1 MGTLLKTYGCPYRLF
16 VILRGRKGEPQ
27 LKKGLAQGSSDLCG
41 KDCSHASEFFSAR
54 IDSNK
59 LHVLGPSAQS
69 WWDPRR
75 FNWWAK
81 ADVRAM
87 LNPRA
92 GDRFVTTHEELRAAL
107 LEPVGRCGP
116 RLVWVHESLVD
127 EVKRLSVD
135 T

>member
-1 MGTLLKTYGCPYRLF
+1 MPAKFP
-16 VILRGRKGEPQ
+16 
-27 LKKGLAQGSSDLCG
+27 A
-41 KDCSHASEFFSAR
+41 AR
-54 IDSNK
+54 IYGKK
-59 LHVLGPSAQS
+59 LHVPGASAQS
-69 WWDPRR
+69 WWNPRR
-75 FNWWAK
+75 FNWWAE

-107 LEPVGRCGP
+107 LEPVDQCGP

-127 EVKRLSVD
+127 EVKRLSVE

>member
-1 MGTLLKTYGCPYRLF
+1 MPAK
-16 VILRGRKGEPQ
+16 
-27 LKKGLAQGSSDLCG
+27 
-41 KDCSHASEFFSAR
+41 FFSAR
-54 IDSNK
+54 IYSNK
-59 LHVLGPSAQS
+59 LHVLGASAQS

-75 FNWWAK
+75 FNWWAE

-87 LNPRA
+87 LDPRA